1 MTGRDYDWKPF
12 GDDPRDFDLAIK
24 SLRADDPVRAMLVS
38 LQAMVQE
45 ARKIRQ
51 DVQERLKIPRDEV
64 DRHQFA
70 VFTHRADVSR
80 RLDLAFS
87 KDGDPSLGM
96 FAEFLI
102 GSTQNIE
109 TEIRIATNMLARQ
122 AKRHEKYVA
131 DIEQIRNIRKI
142 EGGIKALR
150 SATISIFIK
159 ECAIVS
165 SYILIVLAAI
175 AAIIFVIHQFVLN

>member
-1 MTGRDYDWKPF
+1 MKGMVEESR
-12 GDDPRDFDLAIK
+12 
-24 SLRADDPVRAMLVS
+24 RA
-38 LQAMVQE
+38 
-45 ARKIRQ
+45 RQ
-51 DVQERLKIPRDEV
+51 DVQDRLKTSPKEIDF
-64 DRHQFA
+64 HQFG
-70 VFTHRADVSR
+70 VYSHRADVSR

-122 AKRHEKYVA
+122 ARRHEKYVD
-131 DIEQIRNIRKI
+131 DIEQIRSIRKL
-142 EGGIKALR
+142 EGGIKTLR
-150 SATISIFIK
+150 SATISNFLK

-175 AAIIFVIHQFVLN
+175 ASLIFVMHQFVSN